1 MILRCGKRLAHDQ
14 VRKGRSVI
22 WWTEK
27 DMIYLSPMIK
37 LEYLKKI
44 RVRWIILA
52 IFLVAIWIVMGNPR
66 LGEWYSRSIYPWVS
80 GMLSRFS
87 CLFPFSVGDC
97 FIYGSIAGLLGYL
110 SYAIIR
116 RRRIG
121 RTISHVVEYL
131 AWVYVWFYIAWGL
144 NYFREDFFT
153 RTRTTYVPFSSEH
166 FQSFLDAYT
175 DSLNAS
181 WVPIETI
188 DREVVKEAVQEGY
201 RELPTRFGLTTP
213 GTYLHPKTMLF
224 SRLMSGVG
232 VMGYM
237 GPFFTEFNLNGQLLP
252 VQYPATYA
260 HEMAHALSI
269 SNEAEANLYSY
280 LICTGSSVPEIR
292 FSGYFSLLPYVLS
305 NAYVALDK
313 DSFEAWKKR
322 LRPEIKDLYNEKV
335 AYWQSLYSPLIG
347 ETQDVVYNLFL
358 KGNKIPTGTA
368 NYSEVIALLIALEGE

>member
-1 MILRCGKRLAHDQ
+1 MK
-14 VRKGRSVI
+14 
-22 WWTEK
+22 
-27 DMIYLSPMIK
+27 Y
-37 LEYLKKI
+37 I
-44 RVRWIILA
+44 RRIILSLL
-52 IFLVAIWIVMGNPR
+52 LVAIWFTMRSPGA
-66 LGEWYSRSIYPWVS
+66 GEAYARNIYPYVS
-80 GMLSRFS
+80 AVLSRFS
-87 CLFPFSVGDC
+87 SLFPFSVGDC
-97 FIYGSIAGLLGYL
+97 LIYGSIVGLLVYVGC
-110 SYAIIR
+110 AIAGKCSWKTLA
-116 RRRIG
+116 G
-121 RTISHVVEYL
+121 RTVEYL
-131 AWVYVWFYIAWGL
+131 LWVYVWFYIAWGL

-260 HEMAHALSI
+260 HEMAHVLSI

-292 FSGYFSLLPYVLS
+292 FSGYFSLLPYALS

-313 DSFEAWKKR
+313 DAFEAWKKR

-347 ETQDVVYNLFL
+347 EAQDVVYNLFL

>member
-1 MILRCGKRLAHDQ
+1 
-14 VRKGRSVI
+14 
-22 WWTEK
+22 
-27 DMIYLSPMIK
+27 MIYLPPMIK

-87 CLFPFSVGDC
+87 CLFPFFVGDC

-260 HEMAHALSI
+260 HEMAHVLSI

-292 FSGYFSLLPYVLS
+292 FSGYFSLLPYALS

-313 DSFEAWKKR
+313 DAFEAWKKR

-347 ETQDVVYNLFL
+347 EAQDVVYNLFL
-358 KGNKIPTGTA
+358 KGNKIPAGTA

>member
-121 RTISHVVEYL
+121 RTIRHVVEYL
-131 AWVYVWFYIAWGL
+131 AWVYVWFYMAWGL
-144 NYFREDFFT
+144 NYFR
-153 RTRTTYVPFSSEH
+153 
-166 FQSFLDAYT
+166 Q
-175 DSLNAS
+175 
-181 WVPIETI
+181 
-188 DREVVKEAVQEGY
+188 DREVVKEAVLDGY
-201 RELPTRFGLTTP
+201 RKLPTRFGLTTP
-213 GTYLHPKTMLF
+213 GAYLHPKTMLL

-237 GPFFTEFNLNGQLLP
+237 GPFFTEFNLNDQLLP

-260 HEMAHALSI
+260 HEMAHVLSI

-313 DSFEAWKKR
+313 DAFEAWKKR

-347 ETQDVVYNLFL
+347 EAQDVVYNLFL

-368 NYSEVIALLIALEGE
+368 NYSEVIALLIAIV

>member
-27 DMIYLSPMIK
+27 DMIYLPPMIK

-44 RVRWIILA
+44 RVR
-52 IFLVAIWIVMGNPR
+52 
-66 LGEWYSRSIYPWVS
+66 YPWVS

-121 RTISHVVEYL
+121 RTIRHVVEYL

-153 RTRTTYVPFSSEH
+153 RTQTTYVPFSSEH

-175 DSLNAS
+175 DSLNMGS
-181 WVPIETI
+181 
-188 DREVVKEAVQEGY
+188 DRDDRSGG
-201 RELPTRFGLTTP
+201 RERGGAGRVSGIAYSFRA
-213 GTYLHPKTMLF
+213 YH
-224 SRLMSGVG
+224 SR
-232 VMGYM
+232 
-237 GPFFTEFNLNGQLLP
+237 NL
-252 VQYPATYA
+252 
-260 HEMAHALSI
+260 
-269 SNEAEANLYSY
+269 
-280 LICTGSSVPEIR
+280 SS
-292 FSGYFSLLPYVLS
+292 S
-305 NAYVALDK
+305 
-313 DSFEAWKKR
+313 
-322 LRPEIKDLYNEKV
+322 
-335 AYWQSLYSPLIG
+335 
-347 ETQDVVYNLFL
+347 
-358 KGNKIPTGTA
+358 
-368 NYSEVIALLIALEGE
+368 

>member
-1 MILRCGKRLAHDQ
+1 MDYIGDFSYRNMDRDGKSQIRRMVFPFD
-14 VRKGRSVI
+14 
-22 WWTEK
+22 
-27 DMIYLSPMIK
+27 LS
-37 LEYLKKI
+37 
-44 RVRWIILA
+44 
-52 IFLVAIWIVMGNPR
+52 MGK
-66 LGEWYSRSIYPWVS
+66 WVS
-80 GMLSRFS
+80 PACS
-87 CLFPFSVGDC
+87 LFRC
-97 FIYGSIAGLLGYL
+97 GSIAGLLGYL

-121 RTISHVVEYL
+121 RTIRHVEYL
-131 AWVYVWFYIAWGL
+131 AWVYVQFYIAWGL
-144 NYFREDFFT
+144 NFSGRFFHC
-153 RTRTTYVPFSSEH
+153 TRTTYVPFSSEH

-260 HEMAHALSI
+260 HEMAHVLSI

-292 FSGYFSLLPYVLS
+292 FSGYFSLLPYALS

-313 DSFEAWKKR
+313 DAFEAWKKR

-347 ETQDVVYNLFL
+347 EAQDVVYNLFL

>member
-1 MILRCGKRLAHDQ
+1 M
-14 VRKGRSVI
+14 
-22 WWTEK
+22 
-27 DMIYLSPMIK
+27 
-37 LEYLKKI
+37 
-44 RVRWIILA
+44 
-52 IFLVAIWIVMGNPR
+52 
-66 LGEWYSRSIYPWVS
+66 
-80 GMLSRFS
+80 
-87 CLFPFSVGDC
+87 
-97 FIYGSIAGLLGYL
+97 
-110 SYAIIR
+110 
-116 RRRIG
+116 
-121 RTISHVVEYL
+121 
-131 AWVYVWFYIAWGL
+131 YVWFYIAWGL

-181 WVPIETI
+181 WVAIETI
-188 DREVVKEAVQEGY
+188 DREVVKEAVLDGY
-201 RELPTRFGLTTP
+201 RKLPTRFGLTTP
-213 GTYLHPKTMLF
+213 GAYLHPKTMLL

-237 GPFFTEFNLNGQLLP
+237 GPFFTEFNLNDQLLP
-252 VQYPATYA
+252 VKYPATYA
-260 HEMAHALSI
+260 HEMAHVLSI

-313 DSFEAWKKR
+313 DAFEAWKKR

-347 ETQDVVYNLFL
+347 EAQDVVYNLFL

-368 NYSEVIALLIALEGE
+368 NYSEVIALLIAIV